1 MAVDE
6 FIRFEQPHDLGSDWS
21 AVGFW
26 TRPGA
31 RTLVRL
37 QGPDRIVEVELDVV
51 SATFLGEVPCPS
63 TGKRV
68 EQLVLAISCEMSNIS
83 MTLTE

>member
-1 MAVDE
+1 MASEE
-6 FIRFEQPHDLGSDWS
+6 FIRFEQPHPLGEGWS

-26 TRPGA
+26 TRPGS

-37 QGPDRIVEVELDVV
+37 QGPDRVVEVELDVV
-51 SATFLGEVPCPS
+51 GATFLGEPPCPS

-68 EQLVLAISCEMSNIS
+68 EQLVLAISCELSNVS
-83 MTLTE
+83 MTLPE